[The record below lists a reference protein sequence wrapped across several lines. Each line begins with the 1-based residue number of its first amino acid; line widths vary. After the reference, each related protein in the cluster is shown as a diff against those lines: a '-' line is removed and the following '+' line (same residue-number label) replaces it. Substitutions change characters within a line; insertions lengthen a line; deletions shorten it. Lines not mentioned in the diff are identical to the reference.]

1 MFLTT
6 ARTDPT
12 KSLLAHAVSI
22 TSVTVTLSDSQRA
35 EFSKLNST
43 LGATVERMDH
53 QIAALQFQL
62 LVEKNETAN
71 KTQIDGGTD
80 SFSSDLV

>member
-6 ARTDPT
+6 ARAHPT

-22 TSVTVTLSDSQRA
+22 TSVTVTLSNTTRA

-43 LGATVERMDH
+43 LVATSARMDH

-62 LVEKNETAN
+62 LVEKNATAN

-80 SFSSDLV
+80 NLALTL